1 MAVALSLEVDQDQ
14 IKMNNTAG
22 GRSNA
27 SNRKPGC

>member
-1 MAVALSLEVDQDQ
+1 MAVALNLEVDQDQ